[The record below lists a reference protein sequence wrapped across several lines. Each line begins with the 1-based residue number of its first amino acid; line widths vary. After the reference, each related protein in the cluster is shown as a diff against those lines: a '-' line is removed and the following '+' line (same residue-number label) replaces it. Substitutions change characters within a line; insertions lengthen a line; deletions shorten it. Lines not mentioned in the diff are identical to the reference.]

1 MEHLNDLP
9 SNQSTVNDYVVVN
22 PPTVNYGRTTGT
34 LLQRV
39 LDKVDTNIVE
49 MLKPSMSFGQCKD
62 DMLKLTYAVLW
73 NGRKRSQDTFVLQ
86 AVRIAELVQNG
97 EAIANKQL
105 RSIYSILWIANELV
119 APK

>member
-1 MEHLNDLP
+1 MEHLNDLKLNRP
-9 SNQSTVNDYVVVN
+9 FGDNYVVVN
-22 PPTVNYGRTTGT
+22 PPTVNYGKETST

-39 LDKVDTNIVE
+39 LKKVDDNVVD
-49 MLKPSMSFGQCKD
+49 MLKPSVSFGQCKD
-62 DMLKLTYAVLW
+62 GLLKMTYAVLW
-73 NGRKRSQDTFVLQ
+73 NGRNTSQDTFVLQ

-119 APK
+119 SPK